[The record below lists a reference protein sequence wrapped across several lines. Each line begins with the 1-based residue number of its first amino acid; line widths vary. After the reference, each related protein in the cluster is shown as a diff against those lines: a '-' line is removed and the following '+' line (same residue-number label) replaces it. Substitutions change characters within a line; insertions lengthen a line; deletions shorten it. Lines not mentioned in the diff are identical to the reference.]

1 MTGEQLKKSILQYA
15 VEGKLVPQDLK
26 DEPASVLIEKI
37 KEEKERLIEEKV
49 IKRDKNES
57 FIYRKDGS
65 FYEKIGKKERCI
77 DEELPFD
84 IPDNWEWARLE
95 SISNLITDGT
105 HKTPKYVDKG
115 IKFLSVKN
123 ISSGEYDESY
133 IKYITEEEHEK
144 LITRCK
150 PENGDILLCRI
161 GTLGKPYIIELD
173 FEFSIFVSLALIK
186 LNNKKL
192 NRFIKNYMESYSF
205 MKTIDEIKV
214 GGGSHTYKINL
225 RDLNTVLIPIPP
237 LAEQERIVAK
247 IEELM
252 PLVEEYG
259 VTKEK
264 INRLNE
270 ELPEKMKKS
279 ILQYAIEGKLIPQNL
294 KDEPASVL
302 IEKIKEEKERL
313 IEEKVIKRDKKE
325 SFIYRKDGSF
335 YEKIGKKESCI
346 DEELSFDIPDNW
358 EWARLGSIFDVRD
371 GTHDTPKYVQ
381 DGIPLVTSKNLCDG
395 KIDFSTCKFISEA
408 DHNKISAR
416 SNVEYNDILFAMIGS
431 IGNPVLCEVEKR
443 FSIKNVALFKNISN
457 MHYMKYLYYYL
468 LHAQSTMKKKAAG
481 AVQSFVSLTF
491 LRTFLIPIPPL
502 EEQKRIVAKIEEILP
517 MIEKLK

>member
-37 KEEKERLIEEKV
+37 REEKERLIEEKV

-65 FYEKIGKKERCI
+65 FYEKIGKKESCI

-84 IPDNWEWARLE
+84 IPDNWEWARLSSLAVIIMGQSPKGSSVGE
-95 SISNLITDGT
+95 NIVGIEFHQGKKNFGEDYINNSNIYTDEPKKIIDVKSIIMSVRAPVGDVNIVDRKICIGRGLCGIVPIICNLGYLYYYIKMLKKYFELKSTGTTFKAISNDIIMNSLI
-105 HKTPKYVDKG
+105 
-115 IKFLSVKN
+115 
-123 ISSGEYDESY
+123 
-133 IKYITEEEHEK
+133 
-144 LITRCK
+144 
-150 PENGDILLCRI
+150 
-161 GTLGKPYIIELD
+161 
-173 FEFSIFVSLALIK
+173 A
-186 LNNKKL
+186 
-192 NRFIKNYMESYSF
+192 
-205 MKTIDEIKV
+205 
-214 GGGSHTYKINL
+214 
-225 RDLNTVLIPIPP
+225 IPP
-237 LAEQERIVAK
+237 LTEQKRILAK

-252 PLVEEYG
+252 PLAEEYG

-346 DEELSFDIPDNW
+346 DEELPFDIPDNW
-358 EWARLGSIFDVRD
+358 EWARLSSISCIKGGKRI
-371 GTHDTPKYVQ
+371 PKGYKVSSVPTNH
-381 DGIPLVTSKNLCDG
+381 IYLSVKSMKKESIEESK
-395 KIDFSTCKFISEA
+395 IEYIS
-408 DHNKISAR
+408 D
-416 SNVEYNDILFAMIGS
+416 
-431 IGNPVLCEVEKR
+431 EVFEK
-443 FSIKNVALFKNISN
+443 IKNYTISSDDLYITVAGTIGMVGEIPFKFTNANLTENADKIVLFNIELKQYLKIYLNSNIAQNIIKNNTTKVGQPKLAI
-457 MHYMKYLYYYL
+457 KRI
-468 LHAQSTMKKKAAG
+468 TE
-481 AVQSFVSLTF
+481 
-491 LRTFLIPIPPL
+491 FLIPIPPL
-502 EEQKRIVAKIEEILP
+502 AEQKRIVAKIEEILP

>member
-37 KEEKERLIEEKV
+37 REEKERLIEEKV

-65 FYEKIGKKERCI
+65 FYEKIGKKESCI

-84 IPDNWEWARLE
+84 IPDNWEWARLSSLAVIIMGQSPKGSSVGE
-95 SISNLITDGT
+95 NIVGIEFHQGKKNFGEDYINNSNIYTDEPKKIIDVKSIIMSVRAPVGDVNIVDRKICIGRGLCGIVPIICNLGYLYYYIKMLKKYFELKSTGTTFKAISNDIIMNSLI
-105 HKTPKYVDKG
+105 
-115 IKFLSVKN
+115 
-123 ISSGEYDESY
+123 
-133 IKYITEEEHEK
+133 
-144 LITRCK
+144 
-150 PENGDILLCRI
+150 
-161 GTLGKPYIIELD
+161 
-173 FEFSIFVSLALIK
+173 A
-186 LNNKKL
+186 
-192 NRFIKNYMESYSF
+192 
-205 MKTIDEIKV
+205 
-214 GGGSHTYKINL
+214 
-225 RDLNTVLIPIPP
+225 IPP
-237 LAEQERIVAK
+237 LTEQKRILAK

-252 PLVEEYG
+252 PLAEEYG

-346 DEELSFDIPDNW
+346 DEELPFDIPDNW

-395 KIDFSTCKFISEA
+395 KIDFSTCKFISET

-502 EEQKRIVAKIEEILP
+502 AEQKRIVAKIEETLP